1 MSSNQKFSISASD
14 RYALALFELAQEE
27 SQLDRIEKEAE
38 EFKKLI
44 KKNDDINFLKEEIL
58 KVKNRYKLV
67 LKGKSITN
75 DSINRWFNSEYLKK
89 YPNLQSE
96 SSLV

>member
-44 KKNDDINFLKEEIL
+44 KKNDDINFLVKKEIL
-58 KVKNRYKLV
+58 HFQ
-67 LKGKSITN
+67 KS
-75 DSINRWFNSEYLKK
+75 
-89 YPNLQSE
+89 
-96 SSLV
+96 